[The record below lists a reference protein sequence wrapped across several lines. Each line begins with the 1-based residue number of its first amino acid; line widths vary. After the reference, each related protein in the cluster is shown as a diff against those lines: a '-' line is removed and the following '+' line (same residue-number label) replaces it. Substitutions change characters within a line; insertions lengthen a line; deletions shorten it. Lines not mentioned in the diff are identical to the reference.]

1 VPRIPLAPRALGP
14 SPVASPQHRGRP
26 PPRKSRARREF
37 RWPVRL
43 AITAIPEL
51 TPVSEKPRKIRKT
64 PSPNFSRNPP
74 NFLNPFS
81 IFLHLFSFFLF
92 FLFFSLFSF
101 LFFTSFFPP
110 SSSFGR
116 EPGRDPPSG
125 RDRPPP
131 PRATPPRACDLRGP
145 RPPPCATPPAPPAGQ
160 RCPLWPTPAAGTAAP
175 LPPQET
181 GDLH

>member
-26 PPRKSRARREF
+26 PPRESRARREF

-81 IFLHLFSFFLF
+81 IFLHLFSFFSFLPFLFPFLLFIFHFFFSTF
-92 FLFFSLFSF
+92 FLL
-101 LFFTSFFPP
+101 
-110 SSSFGR
+110 
-116 EPGRDPPSG
+116 
-125 RDRPPP
+125 RP
-131 PRATPPRACDLRGP
+131 
-145 RPPPCATPPAPPAGQ
+145 
-160 RCPLWPTPAAGTAAP
+160 
-175 LPPQET
+175 
-181 GDLH
+181 